1 MTNSRTVILTR
12 ALLGG
17 GGAFE
22 RPPSGFSRI
31 AKKRRRAAPP
41 GFHPPYPPSFPQFLW
56 KFRPKAMWGQVTRS
70 GQVTQLQNNFPIAP
84 RLQCFRESYET
95 FGIWWG
101 HQCLQNVYLGFL
113 ISVTSGQVIFATS
126 PLYVNGQ
133 KINSVI
139 FTLAQAFLSGTIS
152 FRTVVDTSSKK
163 LLYLPLQR
171 SFEVTRGH
179 QPSFAN
185 NFWSKTDRDVEL
197 VSIRLSWPGKSSD
210 MQYDPFRSSRD
221 LGLTRPEVK
230 LWPWPLKVIL
240 YMVRRALT
248 RQTRWYQ
255 IRRSIFKIKDF
266 IVEKPFWKI
275 LEFWPLETP
284 ILTWAKKWPKWFRN
298 DFSRAF
304 ERCLSFFSTATR
316 SRDHGGGGVQTPP
329 SRRWEIQRPSR
340 ARVNT
345 MSPSN
350 QSCIW
355 PVPIPT
361 GACHGTWHVPGRG
374 CRRHHLP
381 R

>member
-1 MTNSRTVILTR
+1 MFVNWGCVLCAIRRLPLNRLTR

-17 GGAFE
+17 AFE
-22 RPPSGFSRI
+22 RPPPSGFSRI

-41 GFHPPYPPSFPQFLW
+41 GFHPPYPPSFPQLLW

-126 PLYVNGQ
+126 PLKVNGQ

-152 FRTVVDTSSKK
+152 YRTVVDTSSKK
-163 LLYLPLQR
+163 LYYLPLQR

-185 NFWSKTDRDVEL
+185 NFWSKRDRDVGL
-197 VSIRLSWPGKSSD
+197 VSVRSSWPGESSD

-240 YMVRRALT
+240 YMIRRALT
-248 RQTRWYQ
+248 RQTRW
-255 IRRSIFKIKDF
+255 
-266 IVEKPFWKI
+266 
-275 LEFWPLETP
+275 
-284 ILTWAKKWPKWFRN
+284 
-298 DFSRAF
+298 
-304 ERCLSFFSTATR
+304 
-316 SRDHGGGGVQTPP
+316 
-329 SRRWEIQRPSR
+329 
-340 ARVNT
+340 
-345 MSPSN
+345 
-350 QSCIW
+350 
-355 PVPIPT
+355 
-361 GACHGTWHVPGRG
+361 
-374 CRRHHLP
+374 
-381 R
+381 